1 MQFQKIKKFVQMED
15 EKTEQI
21 WIEIEQSWGRGF

>member
-21 WIEIEQSWGRGF
+21 WIEIEQSRGRRF